1 MAPACRAR
9 EESMQ
14 FSAALDDHRQFLRRK
29 REAHAMHME
38 VGRCAIRLGVLRLQL
53 KPHTAVS
60 VHAGR

>member
-1 MAPACRAR
+1 
-9 EESMQ
+9 MQ